1 MTAIQCCRTT
11 AVTQR
16 ELEVLYDKLDP
27 VGMEALIGTWKVDP
41 SYAETPGGKMFI
53 ESGWWGV
60 RFVDSETV
68 DPLLYPDTD
77 GTGVFAADLVS
88 LLALFD
94 TGSRDVSARRRDVE
108 TMTPNGRVRSIEYR
122 GVVSSALI
130 YDRAPVI
137 DYLRAVDRDTI
148 VAAVERRGMVDRP
161 AYALLRRCAEPR

>member
-1 MTAIQCCRTT
+1 M
-11 AVTQR
+11 
-16 ELEVLYDKLDP
+16 
-27 VGMEALIGTWKVDP
+27 
-41 SYAETPGGKMFI
+41 
-53 ESGWWGV
+53 GV

-108 TMTPNGRVRSIEYR
+108 TMTPNGRVRAIEYR

-148 VAAVERRGMVDRP
+148 VAAVELRGMVDRP